1 MNARL
6 GVFLLVCTLS
16 LQGQKAVIH
25 TPTPQSAPRRYQL
38 VSLEVDDQGSKS
50 HNIFLLDSKT
60 GRVWRYQPLSMG
72 TTKDDKPIKFPEV
85 FLPIEIWQPK
95 EGVTVS
101 PSDN

>member
-1 MNARL
+1 MI
-6 GVFLLVCTLS
+6 CTLPLQAQKTPIS
-16 LQGQKAVIH
+16 LPAQ
-25 TPTPQSAPRRYQL
+25 QSAPGRYQL
-38 VSLEVDDQGSKS
+38 ISLEVDDQGSKS